1 MLKRLYTEFLDFLDW
16 DHRRHSSV
24 RLALGPGGEEGDE
37 AAGQA
42 DAENVVDVWGGALQQ
57 LRVVIKEALWTSRS
71 CDTHT
76 QDVEGGDDDQGQE
89 QSVVVEDGEGG
100 GLILSNLKRHGAI
113 GYINIK
119 EHCIIAH

>member
-1 MLKRLYTEFLDFLDW
+1 MLKRLYKEFLDG

-57 LRVVIKEALWTSRS
+57 LR
-71 CDTHT
+71 
-76 QDVEGGDDDQGQE
+76 GG
-89 QSVVVEDGEGG
+89 
-100 GLILSNLKRHGAI
+100 H
-113 GYINIK
+113 
-119 EHCIIAH
+119 